1 MRQWDAEF
9 NAIGEVRVVKKKLN
23 RRQFLGAAVTTAGV
37 GSGAVIFTRFRPA
50 TVIPLSDSNE
60 ANTTFKVVR
69 SLSPTSQV
77 ALGKSGLKVSMV
89 GLGTGSIGWRHRSN
103 QTQLGQDG
111 FTRLMRHAFDRG
123 INFFDLADAYGSHP
137 YFVEAMKG
145 VPRDRYII
153 QTKSDSR
160 DPQAAREDIDRFLR
174 ELRTDYIDSL
184 IIHHVTIPDWTTQYR
199 GVMDVFAEAKRQG
212 KIRAHGVTCHDFG
225 ALQAAAVSD
234 WVQIN
239 QVRWNPGRAHMD
251 EEVETAKALF
261 RKMRAR
267 GQGMIGMKVVGQG
280 DLLSGAR
287 KFSPPECFRF
297 QVESGVVDAF
307 VVGVEATS
315 HVDDLLHGTQV
326 ALNELGYQGRNES

>member
-1 MRQWDAEF
+1 MKR
-9 NAIGEVRVVKKKLN
+9 LN
-23 RRQFLGAAVTTAGV
+23 RRQFLGAAVATAGV
-37 GSGAVIFTRFRPA
+37 GSGAVIFTRSRGA
-50 TVIPLSDSNE
+50 TVAPLSESND
-60 ANTTFKVVR
+60 ADPVFDVVR
-69 SLSPTSQV
+69 SLTPTSQV
-77 ALGKSGLKVSMV
+77 PLGKSGLKVSLV
-89 GLGTGSIGWRHRSN
+89 GIGTGSIGWRHRSN
-103 QTQLGQDG
+103 QTQLGQNG
-111 FTRLMRHAFDRG
+111 FTQSMRHAFDRG

-145 VPRDRYII
+145 VPRDRYVI

-160 DPQAAREDIDRFLR
+160 DPAEASADIDRFLR

-184 IIHHVTIPDWTTQYR
+184 IIHHVTIPNWTDAYR

-225 ALQAAAVSD
+225 ALQTAAASD

-251 EEVETAKALF
+251 EEVETARALF
-261 RKMRAR
+261 KKMRGK

-280 DLLSGAR
+280 DLLSGGR
-287 KFSPPECFRF
+287 KFSPAECFRF

-307 VVGVEATS
+307 VVGVEATA
-315 HVDDLLHGTQV
+315 HVDELLHGTQV
-326 ALNELGYQGRNES
+326 ALNEVGYRAAVQTA

>member
-1 MRQWDAEF
+1 M
-9 NAIGEVRVVKKKLN
+9 KKLN
-23 RRQFLGAAVTTAGV
+23 RRQFLGAAVATAGV
-37 GSGAVIFTRFRPA
+37 GSGAVIFTRSRPA
-50 TVIPLSDSNE
+50 SVVPRSESND
-60 ANTTFKVVR
+60 ADAPFNLVR

-77 ALGKSGLKVSMV
+77 PLGKSGLKVSMV

-103 QTQLGQDG
+103 QTQLGQGG
-111 FTRLMRHAFDRG
+111 FTQLMRHAFDRG

-137 YFVEAMKG
+137 YFAEAMKG

-160 DPQAAREDIDRFLR
+160 DPQAAREDIDRFLQ

-184 IIHHVTIPDWTTQYR
+184 IIHHVTIPDWTEQYR
-199 GVMDVFAEAKRQG
+199 GVMDVFAEAKRRG

-225 ALQAAAVSD
+225 ALQAAAASD

-251 EEVETAKALF
+251 EEVETARALF
-261 RKMRAR
+261 KKMRGR

-280 DLLSGAR
+280 DLLSGGR
-287 KFSPPECFRF
+287 KFSPAECFRF

-307 VVGVEATS
+307 VVGVEAIS
-315 HVDDLLHGTQV
+315 HVDELLHGTQV
-326 ALNELGYQGRNES
+326 ALNEVGYRIANQT

>member
-1 MRQWDAEF
+1 M
-9 NAIGEVRVVKKKLN
+9 KKKLN
-23 RRQFLGAAVTTAGV
+23 RRQFLGAAIATSGV
-37 GSGAVIFTRFRPA
+37 GFGAVICTRSRPA
-50 TVIPLSDSNE
+50 PTTPLSE
-60 ANTTFKVVR
+60 ANEPSAGFNLVR
-69 SLSPTSQV
+69 SLTPTSQV
-77 ALGKSGLKVSMV
+77 SLGESGLKVSMV
-89 GLGTGSIGWRHRSN
+89 GLGTGSIGWARHSN
-103 QTQLGQDG
+103 QTNLGQDR
-111 FTRLMRHAFDRG
+111 FTKLMRHAFDRG

-145 VPRDRYII
+145 VPRDRYVI

-160 DPQAAREDIDRFLR
+160 DPEGARADIDRFLR

-184 IIHHVTIPDWTTQYR
+184 IIHHVTIADWTERYR

-225 ALQAAAVSD
+225 ALQTAAASD

-251 EEVETAKALF
+251 EEVETVKALF
-261 RKMRAR
+261 KKMRAK

-280 DLLSGAR
+280 DLLAGAR
-287 KFSPPECFRF
+287 KFSPAACFRF

-307 VVGVEATS
+307 VVGVESTA
-315 HVDDLLHGTQV
+315 HVDELLDGTQL
-326 ALNELGYQGRNES
+326 ALNEVGYRVAIEC

>member
-1 MRQWDAEF
+1 M
-9 NAIGEVRVVKKKLN
+9 KKLG
-23 RRQFLGAAVTTAGV
+23 RREFLGTAVVTAGV
-37 GSGAVIFTRFRPA
+37 SSGAVVFKKSRPA
-50 TVIPLSDSNE
+50 TVTPLSESKPAE
-60 ANTTFKVVR
+60 ASFSLVR
-69 SLSPTSQV
+69 SLTPTSQV
-77 ALGKSGLKVSMV
+77 PLGKSGLKVSLV
-89 GLGTGSIGWRHRSN
+89 GLGTGSIGYRHRSN
-103 QTQLGQDG
+103 QTQLGQNG
-111 FTRLMRHAFDRG
+111 FTQLMRSAFDRG

-160 DPQAAREDIDRFLR
+160 DPEAAREDIDRFLR

-199 GVMDVFAEAKRQG
+199 GVMDVFAEAKRKG

-225 ALQAAAVSD
+225 ALQAAAASD

-251 EEVETAKALF
+251 EEIETVRALF

-280 DLLSGAR
+280 DLLNGQR
-287 KFSPPECFRF
+287 KFTPAECFRF

-315 HVDDLLHGTQV
+315 HVDELLHNTQV
-326 ALNELGYQGRNES
+326 ALNEVGYQAVV

>member
-1 MRQWDAEF
+1 
-9 NAIGEVRVVKKKLN
+9 L
-23 RRQFLGAAVTTAGV
+23 T
-37 GSGAVIFTRFRPA
+37 
-50 TVIPLSDSNE
+50 
-60 ANTTFKVVR
+60 
-69 SLSPTSQV
+69 PTSQV
-77 ALGKSGLKVSMV
+77 TLGKSGVKVSIV
-89 GLGTGSIGWRHRSN
+89 GIGTGSIGWARHSN
-103 QTQLGQDG
+103 QTQLGQNL
-111 FTRLMRHAFDRG
+111 FTQLMRHAFDRG

-145 VPRDRYII
+145 VPRDRYIV

-160 DPQAAREDIDRFLR
+160 DPKNARADIDRFLR

-184 IIHHVTIPDWTTQYR
+184 IIHCVTVPDWTERYR

-225 ALQAAAVSD
+225 ALQAAAASD

-251 EEVETAKALF
+251 EEIETVRALF
-261 RKMRAR
+261 QKMRAK

-280 DLLSGAR
+280 HLLNGSR
-287 KFSPPECFRF
+287 KFSPAECFRF

-315 HVDDLLHGTQV
+315 HVDELLHGTQV
-326 ALNELGYQGRNES
+326 ALNEVGYRAVT